1 MIEKKFLRIDQR
13 PDQVLEVVIGG
24 SAGFVEIPE
33 GGLEFGRTWFAGEG
47 GEVEFADAVFGRA
60 SVFRELIGTAGR
72 AGEFGFDVGSVDQ
85 MQALREA

>member
-47 GEVEFADAVFGRA
+47 GEVEFADAVFRRA
-60 SVFRELIGTAGR
+60 CVFRKAIGSACR
-72 AGEFGFDVGSVDQ
+72 AGEFGFDVGGIDEV
-85 MQALREA
+85 QALGET